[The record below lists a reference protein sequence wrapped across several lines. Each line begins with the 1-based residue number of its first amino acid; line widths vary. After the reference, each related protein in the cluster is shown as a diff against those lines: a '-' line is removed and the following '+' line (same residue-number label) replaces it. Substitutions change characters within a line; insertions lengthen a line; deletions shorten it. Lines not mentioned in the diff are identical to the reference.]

1 MDKTYNLRNVADK
14 FGVSKETI
22 LNAVKRLN
30 LSEVGSFFI
39 DYDKNGNKQYTFTK
53 EAVEMI
59 GDYILKNPNK
69 IYGMKKMASEC
80 DISEYK
86 LYSII
91 NRFYLI
97 DNDSIII
104 RKNIKGNE
112 KYIFDETMVETIKKY
127 IESGISDT
135 ELTEN
140 NYENASDNENKTKKE
155 SGIIEISPF
164 AQNDEEVENVSTDT
178 ASIGEEVKS
187 NENTNF
193 STPEGGYPSTD
204 AILESIKA
212 KYPTMKHFLESIPTH
227 KQIYDSHYADKNDYT
242 HFYKGEDK
250 LITTAPLKLLMEN
263 FCDCYYDIERI
274 IAEYNNLVETSK
286 TEHTFLKEKCEKYD
300 NFILKVKKETAEE
313 YISLKNPENYVLLD
327 KETFDELTLKYA
339 DYKLKE
345 VQNSC
350 PGKIDLMGKTDS
362 SKKNKETKCSIN
374 LGIIMFIWLIILT
387 ILLIFR

>member
-30 LSEVGSFFI
+30 LSEVGNFFI

-91 NRFYLI
+91 NRFYPI

-135 ELTEN
+135 ELIEN
-140 NYENASDNENKTKKE
+140 NYENASENENENESEAKKE

-164 AQNDEEVENVSTDT
+164 AQNDEENEIKRLKKRPKILYRKDIVENVSTD
-178 ASIGEEVKS
+178 
-187 NENTNF
+187 NT
-193 STPEGGYPSTD
+193 SV
-204 AILESIKA
+204 
-212 KYPTMKHFLESIPTH
+212 
-227 KQIYDSHYADKNDYT
+227 ADKNREGTKETENTGLSNPTSKYKYFEKVDDKILKTADYR
-242 HFYKGEDK
+242 FNLLKNFFSFFSDVDK
-250 LITTAPLKLLMEN
+250 IVS
-263 FCDCYYDIERI
+263 D
-274 IAEYNNLVETSK
+274 YNNLVETSK

-313 YISLKNPENYVLLD
+313 YISLKNPENYILLD
-327 KETFDELTLKYA
+327 KATFDELTLKYA

-350 PGKIDLMGKTDS
+350 LDKTDS